1 MTAESEDTKKNV
13 NGSAEKAGTGAR
25 AAATKGRQTTAAAGN
40 QARSGSAVAAS
51 KAKSSAQDA
60 KSKAQD
66 AAGSAEAGVRSAGLA
81 TKRAAVAGWDTGRQT
96 VLDTAGKVTSTATT
110 AWTVVKHRKAM
121 AVGAAAGLGG
131 LVGGAFA
138 LGRQTAR
145 ANAGPITRLTGGR
158 L

>member
-1 MTAESEDTKKNV
+1 MTAESEESKKNV
-13 NGSAEKAGTGAR
+13 NGSAAKAGTGAR
-25 AAATKGRQTTAAAGN
+25 TAAAKGRQTTAAAGN

-60 KSKAQD
+60 KSSAQD
-66 AAGSAEAGVRSAGLA
+66 AAGSAETGVRSAGLA
-81 TKRAAVAGWDTGRQT
+81 TKRAAAAGWDTGRQT

-110 AWTVVKHRKAM
+110 AWTVVKHRKAI

-138 LGRQTAR
+138 LGRQTAKTHV
-145 ANAGPITRLTGGR
+145 GPITRLTGGR

>member
-1 MTAESEDTKKNV
+1 MTAESEETKKNV
-13 NGSAEKAGTGAR
+13 NGSAAKAGTGAR
-25 AAATKGRQTTAAAGN
+25 SAGAKGRQATAAAGSR
-40 QARSGSAVAAS
+40 AKSGSAVAAS

-60 KSKAQD
+60 KSSAQD
-66 AAGSAEAGVRSAGLA
+66 AAGAAGTGARSAGLA

-110 AWTVVKHRKAM
+110 AWSVVKHRKAI

-145 ANAGPITRLTGGR
+145 THAGPITRLTGGR

>member
-1 MTAESEDTKKNV
+1 MTAESEETRKNV
-13 NGSAEKAGTGAR
+13 NGSAAKAGTGAR
-25 AAATKGRQTTAAAGN
+25 TAAAKGRQTTAAAGH

-60 KSKAQD
+60 AE
-66 AAGSAEAGVRSAGLA
+66 SAETGVRSAGLA
-81 TKRAAVAGWDTGRQT
+81 TKRAAVAGWDTSRQT
-96 VLDTAGKVTSTATT
+96 VLDTAGKVTSTATN
-110 AWTVVKHRKAM
+110 AWTVVKHRKAI

-145 ANAGPITRLTGGR
+145 THAGPITRLTGGR
-158 L
+158 I

>member
-1 MTAESEDTKKNV
+1 MTAESEETKKNV
-13 NGSAEKAGTGAR
+13 NGSTAKAGTGAR
-25 AAATKGRQTTAAAGN
+25 TAAAKGRQTTAAAGN
-40 QARSGSAVAAS
+40 QAKSGSAVATS

-60 KSKAQD
+60 KSSVQD
-66 AAGSAEAGVRSAGLA
+66 AAESAQTGVRSAGLA
-81 TKRAAVAGWDTGRQT
+81 TKRAAVAGWDTSRQT
-96 VLDTAGKVTSTATT
+96 VMDTAGKVTSTATT
-110 AWTVVKHRKAM
+110 AWTVVKHRKAI

-145 ANAGPITRLTGGR
+145 TQMGPLTRLTGGR